1 MDTITREELTALQT
15 KCNRMR
21 MLLAAINQGI
31 DFLDKKIA
39 EMEAQSRRWDFRLTY
54 KEAQKGDNEEY
65 EN

>member
-1 MDTITREELTALQT
+1 MDTITREELTELQT

-21 MLLAAINQGI
+21 KLLAAIIQGI

-39 EMEAQSRRWDFRLTY
+39 EMEAQSKRWDFRLTH
-54 KEAQKGDNEEY
+54 KEAQKGDIEEY